1 MPAVSSPVPDRQ
13 RQLALIAALG
23 RRVGAFVLTLLG
35 AALLAQVLLWSA
47 PGDAADLLAGDPE
60 LRAALVAEM
69 GLDRPPHEAWWS
81 FVTHAAG
88 GDLGRSLTYRPGMAV
103 VELVRPAALRS
114 LVLVVGALV
123 VSLSVGAGLAY
134 VTAGSRSVG
143 RRLLQAASIAPVFLM
158 AWVLVVTFNEWAFGL
173 IQDGRIARPDW
184 FALPDQDSLLKWA
197 LAVTV
202 LAVGS
207 SAVTEVHTACEDEL
221 RAIRRSGYVD
231 AARARGARLWPHV
244 LWNLLPP
251 LTTIASSRAAFFVG
265 GLVVVEKVLHLNG
278 VGAMLWQACRL
289 RDVPLALGITFVAA
303 AVVCGA
309 RLLADLVRVSVDPR
323 LRTAA

>member
-1 MPAVSSPVPDRQ
+1 MSAPPPDRR
-13 RQLALIAALG
+13 RQLALLSALG
-23 RRVGAFVLTLLG
+23 RRFGAFVLTLLG

-60 LRAALVAEM
+60 LRAALVVEM
-69 GLDRPPHEAWWS
+69 GLDRPPHVAWWA
-81 FVTHAAG
+81 FVTHALG

-103 VELVRPAALRS
+103 LELVQPAALRS

-123 VSLSVGAGLAY
+123 VSLLVGTALAY
-134 VTAGSRSVG
+134 VTAGRRSLG
-143 RRLLQAASIAPVFLM
+143 RRLLQAVSIAPVFLM
-158 AWVLVVTFNEWAFGL
+158 AWVLVVGLNEWAFEL
-173 IQDGRIARPDW
+173 MLQDRIVRPSW
-184 FALPDQDSLLKWA
+184 FALPDQESLLKWA
-197 LAVTV
+197 LAIGV

-207 SAVTEVHTACEDEL
+207 SAVTEVHSACEDEL
-221 RAIRRSGYVD
+221 KAIRRSGYVD

-244 LWNLLPP
+244 LWNLVPP

-309 RLLADLVRVSVDPR
+309 RLLADVLRVTVDPR
-323 LRTAA
+323 LRTQT

>member
-1 MPAVSSPVPDRQ
+1 MNVPPPDRQ
-13 RQLALIAALG
+13 RQLALLGALG

-60 LRAALVAEM
+60 LRAALVLDM
-69 GLDRPPHEAWWS
+69 GLDRPPHEAWWA
-81 FVTHAAG
+81 FVTHAVQ
-88 GDLGRSLTYRPGMAV
+88 GDLGRSLTYRPGMSV
-103 VELVRPAALRS
+103 SELVRPAALRS
-114 LVLVVGALV
+114 LLLVVGALV
-123 VSLSVGAGLAY
+123 VSLSLGAGLAY
-134 VTAGSRSVG
+134 LTAGRRSPG
-143 RRLLQAASIAPVFLM
+143 RRLLQALSIAPVFLM
-158 AWVLVVTFNEWAFGL
+158 AWMVVVGLNEWAFEL
-173 IQDGRIARPDW
+173 IQSGAIERPSW

-207 SAVTEVHTACEDEL
+207 SAVTEVHSACEDEL
-221 RAIRRSGYVD
+221 KHIRVSGYVD

-244 LWNLLPP
+244 LWNLVPP
-251 LTTIASSRAAFFVG
+251 LTIIASSRAAFFVG

-309 RLLADLVRVSVDPR
+309 RLLADVIRVTVDPR
-323 LRTAA
+323 LRTGA

>member
-1 MPAVSSPVPDRQ
+1 VNVPPPDRQ
-13 RQLALIAALG
+13 RQLALLGALA
-23 RRVGAFVLTLLG
+23 RRFGAFVLTLLG

-60 LRAALVAEM
+60 LRAALVLDM
-69 GLDRPPHEAWWS
+69 GLARPPHEAWWA
-81 FVTHAAG
+81 FVTHAAQ

-103 VELVRPAALRS
+103 IELVRPAALRS
-114 LVLVVGALV
+114 LVLVIGALF
-123 VSLSVGAGLAY
+123 VSLGVGAGLAY
-134 VTAGSRSVG
+134 VTAGRRSVS
-143 RRLLQAASIAPVFLM
+143 RRLLQAVSIAPVFLM
-158 AWVLVVTFNEWAFGL
+158 AWVVVIGLNEWAFGL
-173 IQDGRIARPDW
+173 MQNGTIGRPGW
-184 FALPDQDSLLKWA
+184 FALPDQDSLLKWV

-207 SAVTEVHTACEDEL
+207 SAVTEVHSACEDEL
-221 RAIRRSGYVD
+221 KRIRRSGYVD
-231 AARARGARLWPHV
+231 AARARGERLWPHV
-244 LWNLLPP
+244 IWNLVPP
-251 LTTIASSRAAFFVG
+251 LTTVASSRAAFFVG

-289 RDVPLALGITFVAA
+289 RDVPLALGITFAAA

-309 RLLADLVRVSVDPR
+309 RLIADLVRVTIDPR